1 MMYADDTS
9 VIMSGNDLKSLI
21 QSGNSELCILNTWLK
36 ANKLLLNVIVCLF
49 VCKFILPGCGVLDQ
63 I

>member
-1 MMYADDTS
+1 MLAIIDFRTGGESSD
-9 VIMSGNDLKSLI
+9 VHN
-21 QSGNSELCILNTWLK
+21 
-36 ANKLLLNVIVCLF
+36 CLF